1 MDNALKNLESS
12 LETLTPRGLSDVGR
26 DDCHQL
32 IDQLVEANEFS
43 ANNLNREAGGWKGTA
58 AAAAIALGI
67 GVSGGWFLGVDRTS
81 SLPLEEE
88 RSAGAENVVAFEY
101 LDHETWI
108 LSTESPNVYVT
119 KSGEIREISREIEVT
134 EEVVQHRESGQVVTI
149 ETTDH
154 HVVDTPKSDF

>member
-1 MDNALKNLESS
+1 MDNTLKDLESP

-67 GVSGGWFLGVDRTS
+67 GVSGGWFLGVDRNS
-81 SLPLEEE
+81 SLFVENEK
-88 RSAGAENVVAFEY
+88 AGDA
-101 LDHETWI
+101 
-108 LSTESPNVYVT
+108 
-119 KSGEIREISREIEVT
+119 
-134 EEVVQHRESGQVVTI
+134 EVVFKLKIKGGQ
-149 ETTDH
+149 
-154 HVVDTPKSDF
+154 PKIAEARKDPNEAMANAAAEKEADLLKL

>member
-1 MDNALKNLESS
+1 MDNALKDLESS

-26 DDCHQL
+26 ENCHQL
-32 IDQLVEANEFS
+32 IDQLVDANEFPADS
-43 ANNLNREAGGWKGTA
+43 LKQGAGSWKGTA
-58 AAAAIALGI
+58 AAAAVALGV

-88 RSAGAENVVAFEY
+88 GSAGAENVVAFEH

-119 KSGEIREISREIEVT
+119 KSGEIREISREVEVT
-134 EEVVQHRESGQVVTI
+134 EEVVQHRESGLVVTI

>member
-1 MDNALKNLESS
+1 MDNTLKDLESS

-32 IDQLVEANEFS
+32 IDQLVEANEFL
-43 ANNLNREAGGWKGTA
+43 ANNVNQGAGSWKGTA

-67 GVSGGWFLGVDRTS
+67 GVSGGWFLGVDRNS
-81 SLPLEEE
+81 SLFVENEKV
-88 RSAGAENVVAFEY
+88 GDAEDVLAFEH

-108 LSTESPNVYVT
+108 LATESPNVYVT
-119 KSGEIREISREIEVT
+119 KSGEIREISREVEVT
-134 EEVVQHRESGQVVTI
+134 EEVVQHRESGLVVTI